1 MKLSE
6 LKSTLEN
13 INDVNFVLPSGQ
25 LVPNHFHLTEIGKIT
40 KHFIDCGGT
49 ERTEE
54 KISFQLWTADDYDH
68 RLSVEK
74 LGKII
79 SLAETK
85 LGIGNSEI
93 EIEYQGSTIEK
104 YGLGFNGF
112 NFELVSLNTD
122 CLAKDNCGIPEQKQK
137 VELSQLSSSEES
149 CCTPGGGCC

>member
-1 MKLSE
+1 MKLTD
-6 LKSTLEN
+6 LKNTLEN
-13 INDVNFVLPSGQ
+13 VSDVNFVLPSG
-25 LVPNHFHLTEIGKIT
+25 LPIPKHFHLTEIGKIT

-54 KISFQLWTADDYDH
+54 KISFQLWTAEDYDH

-74 LGKII
+74 LNKII
-79 SLAETK
+79 SLAEK
-85 LGIGNSEI
+85 QLGIENSEI

-112 NFELVSLNTD
+112 AFELLALNTD
-122 CLAKDNCGIPEQKQK
+122 CLAKDNCGVPEQKQK
-137 VELSQLSSSEES
+137 VALADISKQDSA